1 MRTKSRRF
9 ISFQKFNGDSKSR
22 FTRNIDIGLHKLRS
36 SISARSVKML
46 FASLVHR
53 FNGTQQ
59 IGNDKSCWRKR
70 RKARMKTIKPRN
82 LLLNRV
88 RYRVYPLNQDRP
100 WNKISIWN
108 NLLSFEKYCLN
119 EKNLSLYNALIL
131 PRIDRNFPIPLL
143 DETSSATR
151 FLSSEWHDINKLS
164 SFFSLFP

>member
-108 NLLSFEKYCLN
+108 NLLSFETRKILFER
-119 EKNLSLYNALIL
+119 EKFIL

-164 SFFSLFP
+164 SFSSLFP